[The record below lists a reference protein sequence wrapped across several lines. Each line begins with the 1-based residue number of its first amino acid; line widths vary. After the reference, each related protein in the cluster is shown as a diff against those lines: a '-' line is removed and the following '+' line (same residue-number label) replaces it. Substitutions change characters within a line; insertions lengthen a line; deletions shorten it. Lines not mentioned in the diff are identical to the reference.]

1 MRNQKETSEN
11 KRSSTKSRKKKVLET
26 CTRCCRFI
34 SFWILKE
41 APNKNYSNQFI
52 CTCVCVDL
60 SFLFFFFS
68 SSPFVRREY
77 FLLSKKKK
85 LVIPLPHHFGDTI
98 VTHQSRC
105 WNMHMA
111 LETWRTPLL
120 PKNSF
125 FASLVLLCGPRPI
138 NSHRSLVRKK
148 TWLRN

>member
-1 MRNQKETSEN
+1 MYLCVRG
-11 KRSSTKSRKKKVLET
+11 
-26 CTRCCRFI
+26 
-34 SFWILKE
+34 SF
-41 APNKNYSNQFI
+41 F
-52 CTCVCVDL
+52 
-60 SFLFFFFS
+60 SFFFLLFFS
-68 SSPFVRREY
+68 LCQERVLPP
-77 FLLSKKKK
+77 KQKKK

-105 WNMHMA
+105 WSMHMA